1 MLEGADP
8 ILVGIAT
15 VNAVPMRQTLP
26 AMLRLAGPVI
36 LAELGWM
43 FMGVVDTMMVGPLG
57 PSVIGAVSVGHVFL
71 DVIAI
76 TGIGLLLGL
85 DTLVSQSYGAGN
97 KEDCDHSLWQG
108 LYLALAFSPFGLLSV
123 YGAEPLLKSA
133 GVQPEVVRLAVPYA
147 FSLQWSL
154 PPLLLYAAFRRY
166 LQGIARVRPVMF
178 ALVSANVIN
187 WLGNLLLIPDYGIEG
202 SGWATVAARVYMAAV
217 LGGIILW
224 REPHFFKR
232 PPRPDLRRIRELLR
246 LGLPA
251 AGQILLEL
259 GVFAMATILAGRL
272 APVSLAA
279 HHVLLNI
286 IGTTF
291 MVPLGVSSAGGIMVG
306 HAIGR
311 GDSLAARRA
320 GWTAIL
326 LGAGFMTVAAIVF
339 LLIPHALITLFT
351 NNTEVLRIAIPLLG
365 VAAVFQTF
373 DGLQVVSTGV
383 LRGAGD
389 TRTPMLVNLMGHWLL
404 GLPAGYW
411 LCFVLGYGVTGLW
424 IGLSLGLIV
433 VGCLLLIAWSRLRLC
448 SSSPASTR
456 AHSS

>member
-1 MLEGADP
+1 
-8 ILVGIAT
+8 
-15 VNAVPMRQTLP
+15 MRQTLP

-85 DTLVSQSYGAGN
+85 DTLVSQSYGAG
-97 KEDCDHSLWQG
+97 KKQRGLRSLAVAG
-108 LYLALAFSPFGLLSV
+108 SVSRARIFSVRPALRLWRRAA
-123 YGAEPLLKSA
+123 AELA

-217 LGGIILW
+217 LGGIILR

-291 MVPLGVSSAGGIMVG
+291 MVPWVSAQREASWSVMRLDGV
-306 HAIGR
+306 
-311 GDSLAARRA
+311 
-320 GWTAIL
+320 
-326 LGAGFMTVAAIVF
+326 
-339 LLIPHALITLFT
+339 TLW
-351 NNTEVLRIAIPLLG
+351 P
-365 VAAVFQTF
+365 
-373 DGLQVVSTGV
+373 
-383 LRGAGD
+383 RGA
-389 TRTPMLVNLMGHWLL
+389 
-404 GLPAGYW
+404 PAGRQ
-411 LCFVLGYGVTGLW
+411 
-424 IGLSLGLIV
+424 S
-433 VGCLLLIAWSRLRLC
+433 C
-448 SSSPASTR
+448 SELDS
-456 AHSS
+456 